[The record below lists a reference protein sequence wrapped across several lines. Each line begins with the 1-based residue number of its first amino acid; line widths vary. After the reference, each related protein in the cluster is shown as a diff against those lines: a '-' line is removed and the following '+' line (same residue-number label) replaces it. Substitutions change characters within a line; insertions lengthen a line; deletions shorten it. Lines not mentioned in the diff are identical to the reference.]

1 MKFIRNSAAILLKR
15 TGRFKVSIMDNI
27 IPKLVYQAETN
38 ECALACIS
46 MLAETQGI
54 SAPLEVLRERFPTS
68 SHGTALS
75 TLCDILSE
83 LAIPSYPV
91 AFDFDELAELPL
103 PAILHYGASH
113 YVLLAYRQGS
123 YVCVMNP
130 AIGEQLLPIA
140 ALRSEISGYAVVLDK
155 EAPRTAQPAKKQ
167 PRTRRFRALECMS
180 LKQTA
185 AIPGIYRL
193 MLLAFLVSLTL
204 FIMPVMVSS
213 AINNVFSSGGKTE
226 FPYFY
231 YLLAFV
237 VSTLLAFIVRSVTER
252 FIKRFVVMQSVSGF
266 ARLLTNTLSFFEKR
280 SPGEI
285 YSRFSN
291 WQMAAAQKIELDNG
305 LRVDWVVG
313 VIALAVMCYISP
325 LLAGISAIGVTLMGL
340 VSVWAI
346 FRDRYYTQQVQ
357 VKSAEQSDFLLETI
371 QGFATLKS
379 AGLNSQRQTA
389 FAAYALSL
397 FDCRQK
403 QKVYEQVKSSLYQLI
418 GSLEMVFFMLL
429 ALPLLKDNR
438 ISLGEFFAYSFVRQI
453 FTAYITQIFF
463 SVLQKNQLHVIDTRA
478 ADLFPQVREEA
489 TGDLLPPVRF
499 SQELSYRELQFA
511 YDPGKPVLDHVSV
524 TVRHGEMLAIVG
536 ESGAGKSTLLKVITG
551 LIEPQGG
558 EILADGQPVSSRQA
572 QKLFFLQSQED
583 ILFNTSVLQNITLFD
598 REHDA
603 QKQRRIDKSLRG
615 LNLTDVIDRLPGK
628 QNALIRESH
637 PALSLGQRQRLM
649 LARAMYSDCPVM
661 VLDEPT
667 ANLDEETAQ
676 QVMQT
681 LISHCR
687 EYGKTLITVTHS
699 ETALALF
706 DRICVMR
713 NGCIAAQSDAVI
725 SALTAQGEPA

>member
-1 MKFIRNSAAILLKR
+1 MEK
-15 TGRFKVSIMDNI
+15 SI
-27 IPKLVYQAETN
+27 PALVYQAETN

-46 MLAETQGI
+46 MLAETQGVD
-54 SAPLEVLRERFPTS
+54 APLDELRERFPAS
-68 SHGTALS
+68 AHGTALS
-75 TLCDILSE
+75 TMCNILTE
-83 LAIPSYPV
+83 LAIPTYPV
-91 AFDFDELAELPL
+91 AFDQNELAELPL

-140 ALRSEISGYAVVLDK
+140 ALKSEISGYALVLDR
-155 EAPRTAQPAKKQ
+155 EAKSAVPPVEKHKRTPRFK
-167 PRTRRFRALECMS
+167 ALECMS

-193 MLLAFLVSLTL
+193 MLLAFLISLTL

-213 AINNVFSSGGKTE
+213 AINNVFSSGGKAE

-237 VSTLLAFIVRSVTER
+237 VSTLLAFLVRSVTER

-266 ARLLTNTLSFFEKR
+266 AHLLTNSLAFFEKR

-285 YSRFSN
+285 FSRFSS

-305 LRVDWVVG
+305 LRIDWVVG
-313 VIALAVMCYISP
+313 VIALGVMCYISP
-325 LLAGISAIGVTLMGL
+325 QLAAISAAGVTLMGL

-346 FRDRYYTQQVQ
+346 FRDRHFTQQMQ

-379 AGLNSQRQTA
+379 AGLTSQRQTA
-389 FAAYALSL
+389 FANYALSL

-403 QKVYEQVKSSLYQLI
+403 QKMYEQVKGSLYQLI

-463 SVLQKNQLHVIDTRA
+463 SVLRKNQLHVIDTRA
-478 ADLFPQVREEA
+478 ADLFPKVKEERPG
-489 TGDLLPPVRF
+489 TLLPPVQF
-499 SQELSYRELQFA
+499 NYQLHYRELQYA
-511 YDPGKPVLDHVSV
+511 YDPGKPVLDKVSMV
-524 TVRHGEMLAIVG
+524 LQRGETLAIVG

-551 LIEPQGG
+551 LIELQAG
-558 EILADGQPVSSRQA
+558 EILADGQPVSSCQA

-598 REHDA
+598 REYDA
-603 QKQRRIDKSLRG
+603 KKQVRINKSLSG
-615 LNLTDVIDRLPGK
+615 LNLTDVIDALPGK

-667 ANLDEETAQ
+667 ANLDEQTAH

-681 LISHCR
+681 LIDHCR
-687 EYGKTLITVTHS
+687 EYEKTLIVVTHS
-699 ETALALF
+699 ETTLHLF
-706 DRICVMR
+706 DRLCSMKKGR
-713 NGCIAAQSDAVI
+713 MEAMQAAVI
-725 SALTAQGEPA
+725 PEGEPA

>member
-1 MKFIRNSAAILLKR
+1 MENS
-15 TGRFKVSIMDNI
+15 
-27 IPKLVYQAETN
+27 IPALVYQAETN

-46 MLAETQGI
+46 MLAETQGVN
-54 SAPLEVLRERFPTS
+54 APLDELRERFPAS
-68 SHGTALS
+68 AHGTALS
-75 TLCDILSE
+75 TMCDILSE
-83 LAIPSYPV
+83 LAIPTYPV
-91 AFDFDELAELPL
+91 AFDLNELAEVPL

-140 ALRSEISGYAVVLDK
+140 ALKSEISGYALVLDE
-155 EAPRTAQPAKKQ
+155 EAKSALPPVEKHKS
-167 PRTRRFRALECMS
+167 TRRFRALDSLS

-193 MLLAFLVSLTL
+193 MLLAFLISLTL

-231 YLLAFV
+231 YLLAFI
-237 VSTLLAFIVRSVTER
+237 VSTLLAFLVRSVTER

-266 ARLLTNTLSFFEKR
+266 THLLANSLAFFEKR

-285 YSRFSN
+285 FSRFSN

-305 LRVDWVVG
+305 LRMDWVVG
-313 VIALAVMCYISP
+313 VIALGVMCYISP
-325 LLAGISAIGVTLMGL
+325 QLAAISAVGVTLMGL

-346 FRDRYYTQQVQ
+346 FRDRYFTQQMQ

-379 AGLNSQRQTA
+379 AGLTSQRQAA
-389 FAAYALSL
+389 FANYALSL

-403 QKVYEQVKSSLYQLI
+403 QKMYEQVKSSLYQLI

-429 ALPLLKDNR
+429 ALPLLKDNS

-453 FTAYITQIFF
+453 FTAYVTQIFF
-463 SVLQKNQLHVIDTRA
+463 SVLRKNQLHVIDTRA
-478 ADLFPQVREEA
+478 SDLFPKNKEERPGA
-489 TGDLLPPVRF
+489 LLPPVRF
-499 SQELSYRELQFA
+499 TQQLHYRELQYA
-511 YDPGKPVLDHVSV
+511 YDPGKPVLDKVSMV
-524 TVRHGEMLAIVG
+524 LRRGETLAIVG

-558 EILADGQPVSSRQA
+558 EILADGQPISCRQA

-598 REHDA
+598 REYDA
-603 QKQRRIDKSLRG
+603 KKQVRINKSLSG
-615 LNLTDVIDRLPGK
+615 LNLTDVIDALPGK

-667 ANLDEETAQ
+667 ANLDEQTAH

-681 LISHCR
+681 LIDHCR
-687 EYGKTLITVTHS
+687 EYDKTLIVVTHS
-699 ETALALF
+699 ETTLHLF
-706 DRICVMR
+706 DRLCSMR
-713 NGCIAAQSDAVI
+713 KGRVEAGQGAVI
-725 SALTAQGEPA
+725 PEGEPV

>member
-1 MKFIRNSAAILLKR
+1 ME
-15 TGRFKVSIMDNI
+15 NI
-27 IPKLVYQAETN
+27 IPEIVYQAETN
-38 ECALACIS
+38 ECGLACIS

-54 SAPLEVLRERFPTS
+54 DAPLDMLREHYPAS
-68 SHGTALS
+68 AHGTALS
-75 TLCDILSE
+75 TLCEILSG
-83 LAIPSYPV
+83 LAIPAYPV
-91 AFDFDELAELPL
+91 AFDLDELADLPL
-103 PAILHYGASH
+103 PAILHYGGSH

-140 ALRSEISGYAVVLDK
+140 ALKSEISGYALVLDNDAVDEK
-155 EAPRTAQPAKKQ
+155 STMVQPQ
-167 PRTRRFRALECMS
+167 RVRRFRALKCMS

-185 AIPGIYRL
+185 SIPRIYRL
-193 MLLAFLVSLTL
+193 MLLTFLVSLTL

-213 AINNVFSSGGKTE
+213 AINNVFSSGGE
-226 FPYFY
+226 RDFPYFY
-231 YLLAFV
+231 FLLAFV
-237 VSTLLAFIVRSVTER
+237 VSTLLALIVRSLTER

-266 ARLLTNTLSFFEKR
+266 ASLLKNSLAYFEKR

-305 LRVDWVVG
+305 LRTDWIVG

-325 LLAGISAIGVTLMGL
+325 LLAAISAVGVTLMGL

-346 FRDRYYTQQVQ
+346 FRDRFYTQQVQ
-357 VKSAEQSDFLLETI
+357 VKSAEQSDFLLESI

-379 AGLNSQRQTA
+379 AGLNSQRQIA
-389 FAAYALSL
+389 FAGFASSL
-397 FDCRQK
+397 FEIRQK

-453 FTAYITQIFF
+453 FTSYVTTIFF
-463 SVLQKNQLHVIDTRA
+463 SVLKKNQLHVIDTRA
-478 ADLFPQVREEA
+478 ADLFPQVKKDEDA
-489 TGDLLPPVRF
+489 DAPSPPLHFAQR
-499 SQELSYRELQFA
+499 LSYHGLHFA
-511 YDPGKPVLDHVSV
+511 YEPGKPVLNDVSLALY
-524 TVRHGEMLAIVG
+524 RGETLAIVG

-551 LIEPQGG
+551 LMAPQSG
-558 EILADGQPVSSRQA
+558 EILVDGQRVSTRQA
-572 QKLFFLQSQED
+572 QKLFFLQSQGD
-583 ILFNTSVLQNITLFD
+583 ILFSASVRQNIALFD
-598 REHDA
+598 RHYDA
-603 QKQRRIDKSLRG
+603 QKQQRIDKSLRG
-615 LNLTDVIDRLPGK
+615 LKLTEVIDNLPGK

-667 ANLDEETAQ
+667 ANLDEQTAQ
-676 QVMQT
+676 HVMQT
-681 LISHCR
+681 LIDHCR
-687 EYGKTLITVTHS
+687 EYQKTLIVVTHS
-699 ETALALF
+699 EAALSLF
-706 DRICVMR
+706 DHLCVLGNKPLEDEKR
-713 NGCIAAQSDAVI
+713 RVTPDIVLQEKRA
-725 SALTAQGEPA
+725 

>member
-1 MKFIRNSAAILLKR
+1 MEH
-15 TGRFKVSIMDNI
+15 I
-27 IPKLVYQAETN
+27 IPEMVYQAETN

-46 MLAETQGI
+46 MLAETQGVN
-54 SAPLEVLRERFPTS
+54 APLDALRERFPAS
-68 SHGTALS
+68 AHGTALS
-75 TLCDILSE
+75 TMCDILSE
-83 LAIPSYPV
+83 LAIPVYPV
-91 AFDFDELAELPL
+91 AFDLHELAELPL

-140 ALRSEISGYAVVLDK
+140 ALKSEISGYALVLDQ
-155 EAPRTAQPAKKQ
+155 EAKSAAPPREKQ
-167 PRTRRFRALECMS
+167 KRTRRFRALECMS

-193 MLLAFLVSLTL
+193 MLLAFLISLTL

-237 VSTLLAFIVRSVTER
+237 VSTLLAFFVRSVTER

-266 ARLLTNTLSFFEKR
+266 AHLLTNSLAFFEKR

-285 YSRFSN
+285 FSRFSN

-305 LRVDWVVG
+305 LRIDWVVG
-313 VIALAVMCYISP
+313 VIALGVMCYISP
-325 LLAGISAIGVTLMGL
+325 LLAAVSAIGVTLMGL

-346 FRDRYYTQQVQ
+346 FRDRYFTQQMQ

-379 AGLNSQRQTA
+379 AGLTSQRQTA
-389 FAAYALSL
+389 FTNYVVSL

-403 QKVYEQVKSSLYQLI
+403 QKIYEQVKGSLYQLI

-429 ALPLLKDNR
+429 ALPLLKNNS

-463 SVLQKNQLHVIDTRA
+463 SVLRKNQLHVIDTRA
-478 ADLFPQVREEA
+478 ADLFPRVKEERH
-489 TGDLLPPVRF
+489 DVLLPPVAF
-499 SQELSYRELQFA
+499 NHQLHYRELQYA
-511 YDPGKPVLDHVSV
+511 YDPGKPVLDNVSMV
-524 TVRHGEMLAIVG
+524 LRRGESLAIIG

-551 LIEPQGG
+551 FIEPQSG
-558 EILADGQPVSSRQA
+558 EILADGQPVNSRQA

-598 REHDA
+598 REYDA
-603 QKQRRIDKSLRG
+603 KKQARINKSLHG
-615 LNLTDVIDRLPGK
+615 LNLTDVIERLPGK

-667 ANLDEETAQ
+667 ANLDEQTAH

-681 LISHCR
+681 LIDHCR
-687 EYGKTLITVTHS
+687 EYEKTLIVVTHS
-699 ETALALF
+699 ETTLHLF
-706 DRICVMR
+706 DRLCSMKKGHIETV
-713 NGCIAAQSDAVI
+713 ASTPVSVI
-725 SALTAQGEPA
+725 LPEGEPA

>member
-1 MKFIRNSAAILLKR
+1 
-15 TGRFKVSIMDNI
+15 MDNI
-27 IPKLVYQAETN
+27 IPQMVYQAETN
-38 ECALACIS
+38 ECALACLS
-46 MLAETQGI
+46 MLAETQGLN
-54 SAPLEVLRERFPTS
+54 APLEELRERFPAS
-68 SHGTALS
+68 AHGTALS
-75 TLCDILSE
+75 TMCDILAE
-83 LAIPSYPV
+83 LAIPAYPV
-91 AFDFDELAELPL
+91 AFDLDEIAELPL

-130 AIGEQLLPIA
+130 AIGEQLLPVA
-140 ALRSEISGYAVVLDK
+140 ALKSEISGYALVLDR
-155 EAPRTAQPAKKQ
+155 EAENAAQPVEQHK
-167 PRTRRFRALECMS
+167 RTRRFRALACMS

-193 MLLAFLVSLTL
+193 MVLAFLVSLTL

-213 AINNVFSSGGKTE
+213 AINNVFSSGGQTE

-231 YLLAFV
+231 YLLAFM
-237 VSTLLAFIVRSVTER
+237 VSTMLAFLVRSVTER
-252 FIKRFVVMQSVSGF
+252 FIKRFVVMQSLSGF
-266 ARLLTNTLSFFEKR
+266 TRLLTHSLSYFEKR

-291 WQMAAAQKIELDNG
+291 WQLAAAQKIELDNG

-313 VIALAVMCYISP
+313 VIALGVMCFISP
-325 LLAGISAIGVTLMGL
+325 MLAAISAVGVTLMGL

-346 FRDRYYTQQVQ
+346 FRDRYFTQQIQ
-357 VKSAEQSDFLLETI
+357 AKSAEQSDFLLETI
-371 QGFATLKS
+371 QGFATLKA
-379 AGLNSQRQTA
+379 AGLHGQRQAA
-389 FAAYALSL
+389 FARYALSL

-403 QKVYEQVKSSLYQLI
+403 QRVYEQVKSSLYQLI

-463 SVLQKNQLHVIDTRA
+463 SVLRKNQLHVIDTRA
-478 ADLFPQVREEA
+478 ADLFPQVKEERHD
-489 TGDLLPPVRF
+489 GLLPPARF
-499 SQELSYRELQFA
+499 TQRLHYRELQYA
-511 YDPGKPVLDHVSV
+511 YDPGKPVLDRTSLMLKQ
-524 TVRHGEMLAIVG
+524 GETLAIVG

-551 LIEPQGG
+551 LIEPQAGD
-558 EILADGQPVSSRQA
+558 ILADGLPVSSRQA

-598 REHDA
+598 REYDEK
-603 QKQRRIDKSLRG
+603 KQLRIDKSLRG
-615 LNLTDVIDRLPGK
+615 LNLTEVIDSLPGK

-667 ANLDEETAQ
+667 ANLDEQTAQ
-676 QVMQT
+676 QVMRA
-681 LISHCR
+681 LIDHCR

-699 ETALALF
+699 ETTLGLF
-706 DRICVMR
+706 DRLCSMK
-713 NGCIAAQSDAVI
+713 NGRIQALPSADSY
-725 SALTAQGEPA
+725 ALTPEGEPA

>member
-1 MKFIRNSAAILLKR
+1 MEN
-15 TGRFKVSIMDNI
+15 V
-27 IPKLVYQAETN
+27 IPKIVYQSETN

-54 SAPLEVLRERFPTS
+54 NAPLEELREKFPAS
-68 SHGTALS
+68 AHGTALS
-75 TLCDILSE
+75 TICNILSE
-83 LAIPSYPV
+83 LAIPAYPI
-91 AFDFDELAELPL
+91 AFDLDELAELPL

-140 ALRSEISGYAVVLDK
+140 ALKSEISGYALVLDR
-155 EAPRTAQPAKKQ
+155 EEGSVAPSVERHK
-167 PRTRRFRALECMS
+167 RTRRFRALECMS

-185 AIPGIYRL
+185 IIPGIYRL

-204 FIMPVMVSS
+204 FIMPMMVSS

-226 FPYFY
+226 FPYFF

-237 VSTLLAFIVRSVTER
+237 VSTLLAFIVRNVTER

-266 ARLLTNTLSFFEKR
+266 ASLLTNSLSFFEKR

-305 LRVDWVVG
+305 LRIDWVVG
-313 VIALAVMCYISP
+313 VIALSVMCYISP
-325 LLAGISAIGVTLMGL
+325 LLAVISAVGVTLMGI

-346 FRDRYYTQQVQ
+346 FRDRYYTQQIQ
-357 VKSAEQSDFLLETI
+357 VKSAEQSDFLLESI

-379 AGLNSQRQTA
+379 AGLKGQRQTA
-389 FAAYALSL
+389 FAGYALSL
-397 FDCRQK
+397 FDLRQK

-418 GSLEMVFFMLL
+418 GSLEMVFFMFL
-429 ALPLLKDNR
+429 ALPLLKDNH

-478 ADLFPQVREEA
+478 ADLFAQGKKEEDV
-489 TGDLLPPVRF
+489 GELLPPVQFIR
-499 SQELSYRELQFA
+499 QLSYHKLQFA
-511 YDPGKPVLDHVSV
+511 YDPGKPVLNEVSL
-524 TVRHGEMLAIVG
+524 RLYRGETLAIVG
-536 ESGAGKSTLLKVITG
+536 ESGAGKSTLLKVLAG
-551 LIEPQGG
+551 LIDPQAG
-558 EILADGQPVSSRQA
+558 EIFADGQPVRNRQA

-598 REHDA
+598 RHHDA
-603 QKQRRIDKSLRG
+603 QKQLRIDKTLRG
-615 LNLTDVIDRLPGK
+615 LKLTEVIDSLPGK

-649 LARAMYSDCPVM
+649 LARAMYSNCPVM

-667 ANLDEETAQ
+667 ANLDEQTAQ

-681 LISHCR
+681 LIGHCR
-687 EYGKTLITVTHS
+687 EYGKTLIVVTHS
-699 ETALALF
+699 ETALPRF
-706 DRICVMR
+706 DRICVLK
-713 NGCIAAQSDAVI
+713 NGQVKEVQSADSAATVP
-725 SALTAQGEPA
+725 QGEPA

>member
-1 MKFIRNSAAILLKR
+1 
-15 TGRFKVSIMDNI
+15 MDNI
-27 IPKLVYQAETN
+27 IPQMVYQAETN
-38 ECALACIS
+38 ECALACLS
-46 MLAETQGI
+46 MLAETQGLN
-54 SAPLEVLRERFPTS
+54 APLEELRERFPAS
-68 SHGTALS
+68 AHGTALS
-75 TLCDILSE
+75 TMCDILAE
-83 LAIPSYPV
+83 LAIPAYPV
-91 AFDFDELAELPL
+91 AFDLDEIAELPL

-130 AIGEQLLPIA
+130 AIGEQLLPVA
-140 ALRSEISGYAVVLDK
+140 ALKSEISGYALVLDR
-155 EAPRTAQPAKKQ
+155 EAENAAQPVEQHK
-167 PRTRRFRALECMS
+167 RTRRFRALACMS

-193 MLLAFLVSLTL
+193 MVLAFLVSLTL

-213 AINNVFSSGGKTE
+213 AINNVFSSGGQTE

-231 YLLAFV
+231 YLLAFM
-237 VSTLLAFIVRSVTER
+237 VSTLLAFLVRSVTER
-252 FIKRFVVMQSVSGF
+252 FIKRFVVMQSLSGF
-266 ARLLTNTLSFFEKR
+266 TRLLTHSLSYFEKR

-291 WQMAAAQKIELDNG
+291 WQLAAAQKIELDNG

-313 VIALAVMCYISP
+313 VIALGVMCFISP
-325 LLAGISAIGVTLMGL
+325 MLAAISAVGVTLMGL

-346 FRDRYYTQQVQ
+346 FRDRYFTQQIQ
-357 VKSAEQSDFLLETI
+357 AKSAEQSDFLLETI
-371 QGFATLKS
+371 QGFATLKA
-379 AGLNSQRQTA
+379 AGLHGQRQAA
-389 FAAYALSL
+389 FARYALSL

-403 QKVYEQVKSSLYQLI
+403 QRVYEQVKSSLYQLI

-463 SVLQKNQLHVIDTRA
+463 SVLRKNQLHVIDTRA
-478 ADLFPQVREEA
+478 ADLFPQVKEERH
-489 TGDLLPPVRF
+489 GLLPPARF
-499 SQELSYRELQFA
+499 TQRLHYRELQYA
-511 YDPGKPVLDHVSV
+511 YDPGKPVLDRTSLMLKQ
-524 TVRHGEMLAIVG
+524 GETLAIVG

-551 LIEPQGG
+551 LIEPQAGD
-558 EILADGQPVSSRQA
+558 ILADGLPVSSRQA

-598 REHDA
+598 REYDEK
-603 QKQRRIDKSLRG
+603 KQLRIDKSLRG
-615 LNLTDVIDRLPGK
+615 LNLTEVIDSLPGK

-667 ANLDEETAQ
+667 ANLDEQTAQ
-676 QVMQT
+676 QVMRA
-681 LISHCR
+681 LIDHCR

-699 ETALALF
+699 ETTLGLF
-706 DRICVMR
+706 DRLCSMK
-713 NGCIAAQSDAVI
+713 NGRIQALPSADSY
-725 SALTAQGEPA
+725 ALTPEGEPA

>member
-1 MKFIRNSAAILLKR
+1 M
-15 TGRFKVSIMDNI
+15 FKGSNMGNI
-27 IPKLVYQAETN
+27 IPELVYQAETN

-54 SAPLEVLRERFPTS
+54 NAPLEALREHFPAS
-68 SHGTALS
+68 AHGTALS
-75 TLCDILSE
+75 TMCDILSE
-83 LAIPSYPV
+83 LAIPTCPV
-91 AFDFDELAELPL
+91 AFDLDEIAELPL
-103 PAILHYGASH
+103 PAILHYGAGH

-140 ALRSEISGYAVVLDK
+140 ALKSEISGYALVLDR
-155 EAPRTAQPAKKQ
+155 EAASAAPPVAKQKRPRS
-167 PRTRRFRALECMS
+167 FRGLEYMS

-193 MLLAFLVSLTL
+193 MLLAFLISLTL

-237 VSTLLAFIVRSVTER
+237 VSTLLAFLVRSATER

-266 ARLLTNTLSFFEKR
+266 ARLLTNSLSYFEKR

-285 YSRFSN
+285 FSRFSS

-313 VIALAVMCYISP
+313 VIALGVMCYISP
-325 LLAGISAIGVTLMGL
+325 LLAAISAVGVTLMGA
-340 VSVWAI
+340 VSIWAI
-346 FRDRYYTQQVQ
+346 FRDRYFTQQIQ

-379 AGLNSQRQTA
+379 AGLTYQRQTA
-389 FAAYALSL
+389 FAKYVLSL

-429 ALPLLKDNR
+429 ALPLLKDNS

-463 SVLQKNQLHVIDTRA
+463 SVLRKNQLHVIDTRA
-478 ADLFPQVREEA
+478 ADLFPPLEEESA
-489 TGDLLPPVRF
+489 GELLPPVQF
-499 SQELSYRELQFA
+499 SQQLHYRDLQFA
-511 YDPGKPVLDHVSV
+511 YDPGKPVLDKVSIV
-524 TVRHGEMLAIVG
+524 VRRGETLAIVG

-551 LIEPQGG
+551 LIDPQAG
-558 EILADGQPVSSRQA
+558 EILVDGLPVSSRQA

-583 ILFNTSVLQNITLFD
+583 ILFNSSVLQNITLFD
-598 REHDA
+598 REYDA
-603 QKQRRIDKSLRG
+603 KKQIRINKSLLG
-615 LNLTDVIDRLPGK
+615 LNLTEVIDRLPGK

-667 ANLDEETAQ
+667 ANLDEQTAH

-681 LISHCR
+681 LIDHCR
-687 EYGKTLITVTHS
+687 EYGKTLIVVTHS
-699 ETALALF
+699 ETMLHLF
-706 DRICVMR
+706 DRLCSMR
-713 NGCIAAQSDAVI
+713 NGVVEVVQGAAMA
-725 SALTAQGEPA
+725 ATLPEGEPA

>member
-1 MKFIRNSAAILLKR
+1 
-15 TGRFKVSIMDNI
+15 MDNI
-27 IPKLVYQAETN
+27 IPKLIYQSETN

-54 SAPLEVLRERFPTS
+54 HAPLEELRKRFPTS
-68 SHGTALS
+68 AHGTALS
-75 TLCDILSE
+75 TMCDILAE
-83 LAIPSYPV
+83 LAIPVCPV
-91 AFDFDELAELPL
+91 AFDLSELSQLPL

-140 ALRSEISGYAVVLDK
+140 ALKSEISGYALVLDQ
-155 EAPRTAQPAKKQ
+155 EVSNAGQSAAKHT
-167 PRTRRFRALECMS
+167 RTRRFRALEYLS

-185 AIPGIYRL
+185 VIPGIYRL
-193 MLLAFLVSLTL
+193 MLLAFVVSLTL

-252 FIKRFVVMQSVSGF
+252 FIKRFVVMQSVNGF
-266 ARLLTNTLSFFEKR
+266 ARLLSNPLSFFEKR

-285 YSRFSN
+285 FSRFTN

-313 VIALAVMCYISP
+313 VIALTVMCYISP
-325 LLAGISAIGVTLMGL
+325 LLAGISAVGVTLMGL

-346 FRDRYYTQQVQ
+346 FRDRYYTQQIQ

-379 AGLNSQRQTA
+379 AGLNSHRQGM
-389 FAAYALSL
+389 FASYALSL

-478 ADLFPQVREEA
+478 TDLFPQSKEETSDVLVSPA
-489 TGDLLPPVRF
+489 QFRQL
-499 SQELSYRELQFA
+499 LSYHELKFA
-511 YDPGKPVLDHVSV
+511 YDAGKPVLDHLSM
-524 TVRHGEMLAIVG
+524 TLRRGETLAIVG
-536 ESGAGKSTLLKVITG
+536 ASGAGKSTLLKVITG
-551 LIEPQGG
+551 LIEAQAGD
-558 EILADGQPVSSRQA
+558 IFADGQPVIPRQV

-583 ILFNTSVLQNITLFD
+583 ILFNTTVLQNITLFD
-598 REHDA
+598 LHHDEH
-603 QKQRRIDKSLRG
+603 KQLRIDRSLRG
-615 LNLTDVIDRLPGK
+615 LNLTEVIDQLPGK

-649 LARAMYSDCPVM
+649 LSRAMYSDCPVM

-667 ANLDEETAQ
+667 ANLDEQTAR
-676 QVMQT
+676 QVMLT
-681 LISHCR
+681 LINHCR
-687 EYGKTLITVTHS
+687 EYGKSLITVTHS
-699 ETALALF
+699 ETSLPLF
-706 DRICVMR
+706 DRVCHMK
-713 NGCIAAQSDAVI
+713 NGCVVAAGRAVTYANA
-725 SALTAQGEPA
+725 SEGEPA

>member
-1 MKFIRNSAAILLKR
+1 MEH
-15 TGRFKVSIMDNI
+15 I
-27 IPKLVYQAETN
+27 IPEMVYQAETN

-46 MLAETQGI
+46 MLAETQGVD
-54 SAPLEVLRERFPTS
+54 APLDELRERFPAS
-68 SHGTALS
+68 AHGTALS
-75 TLCDILSE
+75 TMCDILTE
-83 LAIPSYPV
+83 LAIPVYPV
-91 AFDFDELAELPL
+91 AFDLNELAELPL

-140 ALRSEISGYAVVLDK
+140 ALKSEISGYALVLDQ
-155 EAPRTAQPAKKQ
+155 EAESAAPSVEKHK
-167 PRTRRFRALECMS
+167 RTRRFRALECMS

-193 MLLAFLVSLTL
+193 MLLAFLISLTL

-237 VSTLLAFIVRSVTER
+237 VSTLLAFFVRSVTER

-266 ARLLTNTLSFFEKR
+266 AHLLTNSLAFFEKR

-285 YSRFSN
+285 FSRFSN

-305 LRVDWVVG
+305 LRIDWVVG
-313 VIALAVMCYISP
+313 VIALGVMCYISP
-325 LLAGISAIGVTLMGL
+325 LLAAISAAGVTLMGL

-346 FRDRYYTQQVQ
+346 FRDRYFTQQMQ

-379 AGLNSQRQTA
+379 AGLTSQRQAA
-389 FAAYALSL
+389 FANYVISL

-403 QKVYEQVKSSLYQLI
+403 QKIYEQVKGSLYQLI

-429 ALPLLKDNR
+429 ALPLLKNNS

-463 SVLQKNQLHVIDTRA
+463 SVLRKNQLHVIDTRA
-478 ADLFPQVREEA
+478 ADLFPKVKEERHDA
-489 TGDLLPPVRF
+489 LLPPVAF
-499 SQELSYRELQFA
+499 NHQLHYRELQYA
-511 YDPGKPVLDHVSV
+511 YDPGKPVLDNVSIAL
-524 TVRHGEMLAIVG
+524 RRGESLAIIG

-551 LIEPQGG
+551 LIEPQSG
-558 EILADGQPVSSRQA
+558 EILADGQPVNSRQA

-598 REHDA
+598 REYDA
-603 QKQRRIDKSLRG
+603 KKQARINKSLHG

-649 LARAMYSDCPVM
+649 LARAMYSDRPVM

-667 ANLDEETAQ
+667 ANLDEQTAH

-681 LISHCR
+681 LIDHCR
-687 EYGKTLITVTHS
+687 KYEKTLIVVTHS
-699 ETALALF
+699 ETTLHLF
-706 DRICVMR
+706 DRLCAMR
-713 NGCIAAQSDAVI
+713 KGHIEAVGNNSVSTI
-725 SALTAQGEPA
+725 LPEGELA

>member
-1 MKFIRNSAAILLKR
+1 MEK
-15 TGRFKVSIMDNI
+15 SI
-27 IPKLVYQAETN
+27 PALVYQAETN

-46 MLAETQGI
+46 MLAETQGVD
-54 SAPLEVLRERFPTS
+54 APLDELRERFPAS
-68 SHGTALS
+68 AHGTALS
-75 TLCDILSE
+75 TMCNILTE
-83 LAIPSYPV
+83 LAIPTYPV
-91 AFDFDELAELPL
+91 AFDQNELAELPL

-140 ALRSEISGYAVVLDK
+140 ALKSEISGYALVLDR
-155 EAPRTAQPAKKQ
+155 EAKSAVPPVEKHKRTPRFK
-167 PRTRRFRALECMS
+167 ALECMS

-193 MLLAFLVSLTL
+193 MLLAFLISLTL

-213 AINNVFSSGGKTE
+213 AINNVFSSGGKAE

-237 VSTLLAFIVRSVTER
+237 VSTLLAFLVRSVTER

-266 ARLLTNTLSFFEKR
+266 AHLLTNSLAFFEKR

-285 YSRFSN
+285 FSRFSS

-305 LRVDWVVG
+305 LRIDWVVG
-313 VIALAVMCYISP
+313 VIALGVMCYISP
-325 LLAGISAIGVTLMGL
+325 QLAAISAAGVTLMGL
-340 VSVWAI
+340 VSVWAV
-346 FRDRYYTQQVQ
+346 FRDRHFTQQMQ

-379 AGLNSQRQTA
+379 AGLTRQRQTA
-389 FAAYALSL
+389 FANYALSL

-403 QKVYEQVKSSLYQLI
+403 QKMYEQVKGSLYQLI

-463 SVLQKNQLHVIDTRA
+463 SVLRKNQLHVIDTRA
-478 ADLFPQVREEA
+478 ADLFLKVKEERPGA
-489 TGDLLPPVRF
+489 LLPPVQF
-499 SQELSYRELQFA
+499 NYQLHYRELQYA
-511 YDPGKPVLDHVSV
+511 YDPGKPVLDKVSMV
-524 TVRHGEMLAIVG
+524 LQRGETLAIVG

-551 LIEPQGG
+551 LIELQAG

-598 REHDA
+598 REYDA
-603 QKQRRIDKSLRG
+603 KKQVRINKSLSG
-615 LNLTDVIDRLPGK
+615 LNLTDVIDALPGK

-667 ANLDEETAQ
+667 ANLDEQTAH

-681 LISHCR
+681 LIDHCR
-687 EYGKTLITVTHS
+687 EYEKTLIVVTHS
-699 ETALALF
+699 ETTLHLF
-706 DRICVMR
+706 DRLCSMKKGR
-713 NGCIAAQSDAVI
+713 MEAMQAAVI
-725 SALTAQGEPA
+725 PEGEPA

>member
-1 MKFIRNSAAILLKR
+1 ME
-15 TGRFKVSIMDNI
+15 NI
-27 IPKLVYQAETN
+27 IPKIVYQAETN

-54 SAPLEVLRERFPTS
+54 DAPLDMLREHYPAS
-68 SHGTALS
+68 AHGTALS
-75 TLCDILSE
+75 TLCEILSD
-83 LAIPSYPV
+83 LAIPTYPV
-91 AFDFDELAELPL
+91 AFDLDELAKIPL

-123 YVCVMNP
+123 YVYVMNP

-140 ALRSEISGYAVVLDK
+140 ALRAEISGYALVLDNDAISK
-155 EAPRTAQPAKKQ
+155 KPSVAAQN
-167 PRTRRFRALECMS
+167 RTRRFRALEWMS

-185 AIPGIYRL
+185 GITGIYRL
-193 MLLAFLVSLTL
+193 MLLAFLISLTL

-213 AINNVFSSGGKTE
+213 AINNVFSSGGETE
-226 FPYFY
+226 FPYAY

-266 ARLLTNTLSFFEKR
+266 ASLLMNSLSFFEKR

-285 YSRFSN
+285 YSRFSH

-305 LRVDWVVG
+305 LRTDWVVG
-313 VIALAVMCYISP
+313 IIALAVMCYISP
-325 LLAGISAIGVTLMGL
+325 LLAAISAVGVTLMGL

-346 FRDRYYTQQVQ
+346 FRDRFYTQQIQ
-357 VKSAEQSDFLLETI
+357 VKSAEQSDFLLESI

-389 FAAYALSL
+389 FAGFAASL
-397 FDCRQK
+397 FDVRQK

-418 GSLEMVFFMLL
+418 GSLEMVLFMLL

-478 ADLFPQVREEA
+478 ADLFPQAKKDEDAGAIV
-489 TGDLLPPVRF
+489 PPVNF
-499 SQELSYRELQFA
+499 IQQLSYRALQFA
-511 YDPGKPVLDHVSV
+511 YEPGRPVLNDISLTVS
-524 TVRHGEMLAIVG
+524 RGETLAIVG

-551 LIEPQGG
+551 LMAPQSG
-558 EILADGQPVSSRQA
+558 EILVDGQPVSARQA
-572 QKLFFLQSQED
+572 QKLFFLQSQGD

-598 REHDA
+598 RHCDV
-603 QKQRRIDKSLRG
+603 QKQRRIDHSLRG
-615 LNLTDVIDRLPGK
+615 LKLNDVIDSLPGK

-649 LARAMYSDCPVM
+649 LARAMYSDRPVM

-667 ANLDEETAQ
+667 ANLDEPTAL

-681 LISHCR
+681 LIDHCR
-687 EYGKTLITVTHS
+687 EYGKTLIAVTHS
-699 ETALALF
+699 ETALPLF
-706 DRICVMR
+706 DRICVLR
-713 NGCIAAQSDAVI
+713 NEQMQDLQDTAAI
-725 SALTAQGEPA
+725 NTGPQGEKA

>member
-1 MKFIRNSAAILLKR
+1 MEK
-15 TGRFKVSIMDNI
+15 SI
-27 IPKLVYQAETN
+27 PALVYQAETN

-46 MLAETQGI
+46 MLAETQGVD
-54 SAPLEVLRERFPTS
+54 APLDELRERFPAS
-68 SHGTALS
+68 AHGTALS
-75 TLCDILSE
+75 TMCNILTE
-83 LAIPSYPV
+83 LAIPTYPV
-91 AFDFDELAELPL
+91 AFDQNELAELPL

-140 ALRSEISGYAVVLDK
+140 ALKSEISGYALVLDR
-155 EAPRTAQPAKKQ
+155 EAKSAVPPVEKHKRTPRFK
-167 PRTRRFRALECMS
+167 ALECMS

-193 MLLAFLVSLTL
+193 MLLAFLISLTL

-213 AINNVFSSGGKTE
+213 AINNVFSSGGKAE

-237 VSTLLAFIVRSVTER
+237 VSTLLAFLVRSVTER

-266 ARLLTNTLSFFEKR
+266 AHLLTNSLAFFEKR

-285 YSRFSN
+285 FSRFSS

-305 LRVDWVVG
+305 LRIDWVVG
-313 VIALAVMCYISP
+313 VIALGVMCYISP
-325 LLAGISAIGVTLMGL
+325 QLAAISAGGVTLMGL
-340 VSVWAI
+340 VSVWAV
-346 FRDRYYTQQVQ
+346 FRDRHFTQQMQ

-379 AGLNSQRQTA
+379 AGLTSQRQTA
-389 FAAYALSL
+389 FANYALSL

-403 QKVYEQVKSSLYQLI
+403 QKMYEQVKGSLYQLI

-463 SVLQKNQLHVIDTRA
+463 SVLRKNQLHVIDTRA
-478 ADLFPQVREEA
+478 ADLFPKVKEERPG
-489 TGDLLPPVRF
+489 TLLPPVQF
-499 SQELSYRELQFA
+499 NYQLHYRELQYA
-511 YDPGKPVLDHVSV
+511 YDPGKPVLDKVSMV
-524 TVRHGEMLAIVG
+524 LQRGETLAIVG

-551 LIEPQGG
+551 LIELQAG
-558 EILADGQPVSSRQA
+558 EILADGQPVSSCQA

-598 REHDA
+598 REYDA
-603 QKQRRIDKSLRG
+603 KKQVRINKSLSG
-615 LNLTDVIDRLPGK
+615 LNLTDVIDALPGK

-667 ANLDEETAQ
+667 ANLDEQTAH

-681 LISHCR
+681 LIDHCR
-687 EYGKTLITVTHS
+687 EYEKTLIVVTHS
-699 ETALALF
+699 ETTLHLF
-706 DRICVMR
+706 DRLCSMKKGR
-713 NGCIAAQSDAVI
+713 MEAMQAAVI
-725 SALTAQGEPA
+725 PEGEPA

>member
-1 MKFIRNSAAILLKR
+1 
-15 TGRFKVSIMDNI
+15 MDNI
-27 IPKLVYQAETN
+27 IPQMVYQAETN
-38 ECALACIS
+38 ECALACLS
-46 MLAETQGI
+46 MLAETQGLN
-54 SAPLEVLRERFPTS
+54 APLEELRERFPAS
-68 SHGTALS
+68 AHGTALS
-75 TLCDILSE
+75 TMCDILSE
-83 LAIPSYPV
+83 LAIPAYPV
-91 AFDFDELAELPL
+91 AFELDEIAELPL

-130 AIGEQLLPIA
+130 AIGEQLLPVA
-140 ALRSEISGYAVVLDK
+140 ALKSEISGYALVLDR
-155 EAPRTAQPAKKQ
+155 EAEKTVQPVDQHK
-167 PRTRRFRALECMS
+167 RTRRFRALSCMS

-193 MLLAFLVSLTL
+193 MVLAFLVSLTL

-213 AINNVFSSGGKTE
+213 AINNVFSSGGQAE

-231 YLLAFV
+231 YLLAFM
-237 VSTLLAFIVRSVTER
+237 VSTLLAFLVRSVTER
-252 FIKRFVVMQSVSGF
+252 FIKRFVVMQSLSGF
-266 ARLLTNTLSFFEKR
+266 ARLLTHSLSFFEKR

-291 WQMAAAQKIELDNG
+291 WQLAAAQKIELDNG

-313 VIALAVMCYISP
+313 VIALGVMCYISP
-325 LLAGISAIGVTLMGL
+325 MLASISAVGVTLMGL

-346 FRDRYYTQQVQ
+346 FRDRYFTQQIQ
-357 VKSAEQSDFLLETI
+357 AKSADQSDFLLETI

-379 AGLNSQRQTA
+379 AGLQGQRQAA
-389 FAAYALSL
+389 FARYALSL

-403 QKVYEQVKSSLYQLI
+403 QRVYEQVKTSLYQLI

-463 SVLQKNQLHVIDTRA
+463 SVLRKNQLHVIDTRA
-478 ADLFPQVREEA
+478 ADLFSQAKKETLNE
-489 TGDLLPPVRF
+489 LLPPARF
-499 SQELSYRELQFA
+499 SQQLHYRELQYA
-511 YDPGKPVLDHVSV
+511 YEPGKPVLDRVSLLLKQ
-524 TVRHGEMLAIVG
+524 GETLAIVG
-536 ESGAGKSTLLKVITG
+536 ESGSGKSTLLKVIAG

-598 REHDA
+598 REYDEK
-603 QKQRRIDKSLRG
+603 KQLRIDKSLRG
-615 LNLTDVIDRLPGK
+615 LNLTEVVDSLPGK

-667 ANLDEETAQ
+667 ANLDEQTAQ
-676 QVMQT
+676 QVMRT
-681 LISHCR
+681 LIDHCR

-699 ETALALF
+699 ETTLPLF
-706 DRICVMR
+706 DRHCSMK
-713 NGCIAAQSDAVI
+713 NGRME
-725 SALTAQGEPA
+725 ALPGANTFALIPEGEPA

>member
-1 MKFIRNSAAILLKR
+1 MEK
-15 TGRFKVSIMDNI
+15 SI
-27 IPKLVYQAETN
+27 PALVYQAETN

-54 SAPLEVLRERFPTS
+54 DAPLDELRERFPAS
-68 SHGTALS
+68 AHGTALS
-75 TLCDILSE
+75 TMCNILTE
-83 LAIPSYPV
+83 LAIPTYPV
-91 AFDFDELAELPL
+91 AFDQNELAELPL

-140 ALRSEISGYAVVLDK
+140 ALKSEISGYALVLDR
-155 EAPRTAQPAKKQ
+155 EAKSAVPPVEKHKRTPRFK
-167 PRTRRFRALECMS
+167 ALECMS

-193 MLLAFLVSLTL
+193 MLLAFLISLTL

-213 AINNVFSSGGKTE
+213 AINNVFSSGGKAE

-237 VSTLLAFIVRSVTER
+237 VSTLLAFLVRSVTER

-266 ARLLTNTLSFFEKR
+266 AHLLTNSLAFFEKR

-285 YSRFSN
+285 FSRFSS

-305 LRVDWVVG
+305 LRIDWVVG
-313 VIALAVMCYISP
+313 VIALGVMCYISP
-325 LLAGISAIGVTLMGL
+325 QLAAISAAGVTLMGL
-340 VSVWAI
+340 VSVWAV
-346 FRDRYYTQQVQ
+346 FRDRHFTQQMQ

-379 AGLNSQRQTA
+379 AGLTSQRQTA
-389 FAAYALSL
+389 FANYALSL

-403 QKVYEQVKSSLYQLI
+403 QKMYEQVKGSLYQLI

-463 SVLQKNQLHVIDTRA
+463 SVLRKNQLHVIDTRA
-478 ADLFPQVREEA
+478 ADLFPKVKEERPGA
-489 TGDLLPPVRF
+489 LLPPVQF
-499 SQELSYRELQFA
+499 NYQLHYRELQYA
-511 YDPGKPVLDHVSV
+511 YDPGKPVLDKVSMV
-524 TVRHGEMLAIVG
+524 LQRGETLAIVG

-551 LIEPQGG
+551 LIELQAG

-598 REHDA
+598 REYDA
-603 QKQRRIDKSLRG
+603 KKQVRINKSLSG
-615 LNLTDVIDRLPGK
+615 LNLTDVIDALPGK

-667 ANLDEETAQ
+667 ANLDEQTAH

-681 LISHCR
+681 LIDHCR
-687 EYGKTLITVTHS
+687 EYEKTLIVVTHS
-699 ETALALF
+699 ETTLHLF
-706 DRICVMR
+706 DRLCSMKKGR
-713 NGCIAAQSDAVI
+713 MEAMQAAVI
-725 SALTAQGEPA
+725 PEGEPA

>member
-1 MKFIRNSAAILLKR
+1 M
-15 TGRFKVSIMDNI
+15 SIVDNI
-27 IPKLVYQAETN
+27 IPKMVYQAETN

-54 SAPLEVLRERFPTS
+54 NAPLETLRDSYPAS
-68 SHGTALS
+68 AHGTALS
-75 TLCDILSE
+75 TMCDILSE
-83 LAIPSYPV
+83 LAIPACPV
-91 AFDFDELAELPL
+91 AFDLHELAEIPL

-130 AIGEQLLPIA
+130 AIGEQLLPVA
-140 ALRSEISGYAVVLDK
+140 ALKSEISGYALVLDR
-155 EAPRTAQPAKKQ
+155 EAGIATPSVEKDK
-167 PRTRRFRALECMS
+167 RTRRFRALECMS

-185 AIPGIYRL
+185 DIPGIYRL
-193 MLLAFLVSLTL
+193 MMLAFLVSLTL

-213 AINNVFSSGGKTE
+213 AINNVFSSAGKID

-252 FIKRFVVMQSVSGF
+252 VIKRFVVMQSVSGF
-266 ARLLTNTLSFFEKR
+266 ARLLTNSLSYFEKR

-291 WQMAAAQKIELDNG
+291 WQLAAAQKIELDNG

-325 LLAGISAIGVTLMGL
+325 LLAAISAIGVTLMGL

-346 FRDRYYTQQVQ
+346 FRDRYYTQKIQ

-379 AGLNSQRQTA
+379 AGLHSYRQTV
-389 FAAYALSL
+389 FAQYALSL
-397 FDCRQK
+397 FDCRQR

-429 ALPLLKDNR
+429 ALPLLKDNL

-463 SVLQKNQLHVIDTRA
+463 SVLRKNQLHVIDTRA
-478 ADLFPQVREEA
+478 ADLFPPVKEE
-489 TGDLLPPVRF
+489 GHDPVLQPVHF
-499 SQELSYRELQFA
+499 SQQLNYRALQFA
-511 YDPGKPVLDHVSV
+511 YDPGKPVLDQVSV
-524 TVRHGEMLAIVG
+524 MLHRGETLAIVG

-551 LIEPQGG
+551 MIEPQAG
-558 EILADGQPVSSRQA
+558 EIRVDGHPVTSRQA

-583 ILFNTSVLQNITLFD
+583 ILFNASVLQNISLFD
-598 REHDA
+598 REYDA
-603 QKQRRIDKSLRG
+603 KKQLRIDKSLHG
-615 LNLTDVIDRLPGK
+615 LNLTEVIDRLPGK

-667 ANLDEETAQ
+667 ANLDEQTAQ
-676 QVMQT
+676 QVMRT
-681 LISHCR
+681 LIDHCH

-699 ETALALF
+699 ETALPLF
-706 DRICVMR
+706 DRVFTMK
-713 NGCIAAQSDAVI
+713 NGRVHAAQDEFI
-725 SALTAQGEPA
+725 SATVPDGVPA

>member
-1 MKFIRNSAAILLKR
+1 MEN
-15 TGRFKVSIMDNI
+15 V
-27 IPKLVYQAETN
+27 IPKIVYQAETN

-54 SAPLEVLRERFPTS
+54 NAPLEELREHFPAS
-68 SHGTALS
+68 AHGTALS
-75 TLCDILSE
+75 TMCDILSE
-83 LAIPSYPV
+83 LSIPAYPV
-91 AFDFDELAELPL
+91 AFDLNELAELPL

-140 ALRSEISGYAVVLDK
+140 ALRSEISGYALVLDR
-155 EAPRTAQPAKKQ
+155 EAGGATPSVEQHK
-167 PRTRRFRALECMS
+167 RTRRFRALECMS

-185 AIPGIYRL
+185 VIPGIYRL

-237 VSTLLAFIVRSVTER
+237 VSTLLAFAVRSITER

-266 ARLLTNTLSFFEKR
+266 ASLLTNSLAFFEKR

-285 YSRFSN
+285 YSRFAN

-313 VIALAVMCYISP
+313 VIALGVMCYISP
-325 LLAGISAIGVTLMGL
+325 LLAAISAVGVTLMGL

-346 FRDRYYTQQVQ
+346 FRDRYYTQQIQ
-357 VKSAEQSDFLLETI
+357 VKTAEQSDFLLESI

-379 AGLNSQRQTA
+379 AGLSGQRQTA
-389 FAAYALSL
+389 YAAYALSL
-397 FDCRQK
+397 FDFRQK

-463 SVLQKNQLHVIDTRA
+463 SILQKNQLHVIDTRA
-478 ADLFPQVREEA
+478 ADLFPVVKKDEDAGER
-489 TGDLLPPVRF
+489 LPPVQF
-499 SQELSYRELQFA
+499 NQQLTYRDLQFA
-511 YDPGKPVLDHVSV
+511 YEPGKPVLNHLSL
-524 TVRHGEMLAIVG
+524 TLYRGETLAIIG
-536 ESGAGKSTLLKVITG
+536 ESGAGKSTLLKVMTG
-551 LIEPQGG
+551 LIEPQAGD
-558 EILADGQPVSSRQA
+558 ILADGQPVRSRQA
-572 QKLFFLQSQED
+572 HKLFFLQSQED
-583 ILFNTSVLQNITLFD
+583 ILFNASVLQNITLFD
-598 REHDA
+598 RDYDEA
-603 QKQRRIDKSLRG
+603 RQLRIDKSLRG
-615 LNLTDVIDRLPGK
+615 LKLSAVIDRLPGK

-649 LARAMYSDCPVM
+649 LARAMYSDCPIM

-676 QVMQT
+676 LVMQT
-681 LISHCR
+681 LIDHCR
-687 EYGKTLITVTHS
+687 EYKKTLIVVTHS
-699 ETALALF
+699 ETALPRF
-706 DRICVMR
+706 ERICVLKS
-713 NGCIAAQSDAVI
+713 GQIEQLHGE
-725 SALTAQGEPA
+725 LTATAMPLEEPA